1 MGWNDIANNQAVTS
15 SNLQNAVD
23 IGKFTAL
30 TTFASSN
37 NCVTKAEAI
46 SWVNCWQGYSPLA
59 AKSSDQL
66 VVKSD
71 LVTTTTTSTTT
82 TTTTT
87 STTTTTTSG
96 ILAVINM
103 GYIYD
108 AGDIYFQVGVS
119 SGTTSDNISFSGTM
133 RVYTNG
139 TCTGGGAND
148 FTFSLTLNAGSSSA
162 STLIGVNIDALSYKI
177 ISCTAG
183 GTNLTTDPQTITVN
197 SNQYQIFNFN
207 VCMSG
212 A

>member
-37 NCVTKAEAI
+37 NCVTKAEAVA
-46 SWVNCWQGYSPLA
+46 WVNCWTGYSPLA
-59 AKSSDQL
+59 AKSNDQL

-71 LVTTTTTSTTT
+71 LVTTTS
-82 TTTTT
+82 
-87 STTTTTTSG
+87 TSG

-108 AGDIYFQVGVS
+108 AGDIYFQVGVQ
-119 SGTTSDNISFSGTM
+119 SGSTFNNISFSGTM

-148 FTFSLTLNAGSSSA
+148 FSFSVTLNSGSSSA
-162 STLIGVNIDALSYKI
+162 STLIGFNLSAAAYKI

-183 GTNLTTDPQTITVN
+183 GTTLTTDPQTINV
-197 SNQYQIFNFN
+197 SGNQYQIYNYN
-207 VCMSG
+207 LCLSPL
-212 A
+212 